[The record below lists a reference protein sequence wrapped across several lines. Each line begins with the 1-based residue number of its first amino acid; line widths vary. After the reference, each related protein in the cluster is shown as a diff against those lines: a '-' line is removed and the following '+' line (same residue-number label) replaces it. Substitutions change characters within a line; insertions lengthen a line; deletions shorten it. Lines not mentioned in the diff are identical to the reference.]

1 MDLLTEPKDRLL
13 LGPGPSNV
21 NSRVIKA
28 MSMPIMGYLDPTF
41 LKVMDELVAMLKV
54 LFGTSNKFTLP
65 LSGTGTSGMEAALV
79 NILEPGDNVVV
90 GINGLFGQRIADIA
104 GRCGAN
110 VTTVTADWGHPLN
123 LTDVEKAVESIDKL
137 ALLAA
142 VHIETSTGVI
152 QPLKPLADIAH
163 KHGAL
168 FLADAVTS
176 LGGIELKID
185 EWGVDICYSAT
196 QKCVGA
202 PPGMSPITLS
212 DNAVEKIRNRTSS
225 IQSFYLDLL
234 LLEKYWITDRTYHHT
249 ASMPIIYAVR
259 EALSMAIEE
268 GLPNRVHRH
277 KTNAE
282 ALKEGLRALGFDI
295 LAQEGYQAPPL
306 TAPIIPDTVDEASIR
321 KSLLSEYGIEIAG
334 GFGPLAGKIWR
345 IGLMGESSQETNVL
359 TFLKALEELLA
370 KTDHKFEPG
379 SSLTSAKQVF
389 AKWDKLE
396 NLKTGFY
403 NDGKIF

>member
-123 LTDVEKAVESIDKL
+123 LTDVEKAVESTDKL
-137 ALLAA
+137 ALPAA

>member
-249 ASMPIIYAVR
+249 ASMPIIYVVR

-268 GLPNRVHRH
+268 GLPKRVHRH

-345 IGLMGESSQETNVL
+345 IGLMG
-359 TFLKALEELLA
+359 
-370 KTDHKFEPG
+370 
-379 SSLTSAKQVF
+379 
-389 AKWDKLE
+389 
-396 NLKTGFY
+396 
-403 NDGKIF
+403 

>member
-123 LTDVEKAVESIDKL
+123 LTDVEKAVESTDKL

-306 TAPIIPDTVDEASIR
+306 TAPIIPDTVDAASIR

>member
-1 MDLLTEPKDRLL
+1 MDHLTEPKDRLL

-21 NSRVIKA
+21 NPRVIKA

-41 LKVMDELVAMLKV
+41 LKVMDELVDMLKV

-90 GINGLFGQRIADIA
+90 GVNGLFGQRIADIA
-104 GRCGAN
+104 ERCGAN
-110 VTTVTADWGHPLN
+110 VTTVSADWGHPLN
-123 LTDVEKAVESIDKL
+123 LSDVEKAVQSTDKL

-163 KHGAL
+163 GQGAL

-202 PPGMSPITLS
+202 PPGMSPITLN
-212 DNAVEKIRNRTSS
+212 DKAVEKIKNRTTS

-234 LLEKYWITDRTYHHT
+234 LLEKYWISDRTYHHT

-268 GLPNRVHRH
+268 GIPNRAHRH
-277 KTNAE
+277 QTNAE
-282 ALKEGLRALGFDI
+282 ALKEGLKVLGFET

-306 TAPIIPDTVDEASIR
+306 TAPIIPDTVDEATIR

-345 IGLMGESSQETNVL
+345 IGLMGESSQESNVL

-370 KTDHKFEPG
+370 NTDHKFEVG

-403 NDGKIF
+403 SDGKIF

>member
-90 GINGLFGQRIADIA
+90 GINGLFGQRIAEIA

-123 LTDVEKAVESIDKL
+123 LTDVEKAVESTDKL
-137 ALLAA
+137 ALLAV

-277 KTNAE
+277 RTNAE
-282 ALKEGLRALGFDI
+282 ALKEGLRALGFEI

-306 TAPIIPDTVDEASIR
+306 TAPTIPDTVDEASIR
-321 KSLLSEYGIEIAG
+321 K
-334 GFGPLAGKIWR
+334 
-345 IGLMGESSQETNVL
+345 
-359 TFLKALEELLA
+359 
-370 KTDHKFEPG
+370 
-379 SSLTSAKQVF
+379 
-389 AKWDKLE
+389 
-396 NLKTGFY
+396 
-403 NDGKIF
+403 

>member
-123 LTDVEKAVESIDKL
+123 LTDVEKAVESTDKL

-345 IGLMGESSQETNVL
+345 IGLMGESSQETYVL

>member
-123 LTDVEKAVESIDKL
+123 LTDVEKAVESSDKL

-152 QPLKPLADIAH
+152 QPLKPLSDIAH

-370 KTDHKFEPG
+370 KTDNKFEPG
-379 SSLTSAKQVF
+379 SSLTSAKP
-389 AKWDKLE
+389 
-396 NLKTGFY
+396 
-403 NDGKIF
+403 

>member
-28 MSMPIMGYLDPTF
+28 MSMPIMGYLDPSF

-123 LTDVEKAVESIDKL
+123 LTEVEKAVESIDKL

-249 ASMPIIYAVR
+249 ASMHIIYAVR

-277 KTNAE
+277 KTKAE